1 MADGNALIAALRS
14 ATPSEMVKA
23 PGAPTTFE
31 APWTNVSR
39 QPLSAVLSPETPFVP
54 VESWRDTAGLEPAF
68 SGYTAPGYSPPEGF
82 VPDPVVVAPP
92 APTPPPTS
100 PAPGIQQYESV
111 GPDFWD
117 NLNAE
122 YADEYASF
130 GGTDEEWV
138 NSDRFR
144 NYQSRV
150 LGGIQRTYDTDKLEG
165 DIAFFET
172 QLDDPIYGPN
182 ARMLRDAEQAQLNR
196 VRQLQSG
203 AYPDFDI
210 NFYGM

>member
-14 ATPSEMVKA
+14 ATPSGMVKA
-23 PGAPTTFE
+23 PGAPTTFEE

-54 VESWRDTAGLEPAF
+54 VESWRDTANLEPAF

-82 VPDPVVVAPP
+82 VPDPVVIAPP
-92 APTPPPTS
+92 APTPA
-100 PAPGIQQYESV
+100 APGIQQYESV
-111 GPDFWD
+111 SPDFWD

-122 YADEYASF
+122 YADQYDSF

-138 NSDRFR
+138 GSDQFR
-144 NYQSRV
+144 NYQSKV
-150 LGGIQRTYDTDKLEG
+150 LGGIQNTYDTDKLEG

-172 QLDDPIYGPN
+172 QLDDPIYGSN
-182 ARMLRDAEQAQLNR
+182 ARMLRDAEQAQLNK

-203 AYPDFDI
+203 PYPDFDL

>member
-1 MADGNALIAALRS
+1 MANGNALIAALRS
-14 ATPSEMVKA
+14 ATPSGMVKA

-39 QPLSAVLSPETPFVP
+39 QPLSAVLSPEAPFVP
-54 VESWRDTAGLEPAF
+54 VESWRDTANLEPAV
-68 SGYTAPGYSPPEGF
+68 SGYAAPGYSPQEGS
-82 VPDPVVVAPP
+82 VSGPVVNT
-92 APTPPPTS
+92 TPPP
-100 PAPGIQQYESV
+100 PPPPPPLAPSYESV

-117 NLNAE
+117 NINAE

-144 NYQSRV
+144 DYQSRV
-150 LGGIQRTYDTDKLEG
+150 LGGIQRTYDTDKLES
-165 DIAFFET
+165 DIASFET
-172 QLDDPIYGPN
+172 QLDDPIFGPN

-203 AYPDFDI
+203 NYSDFDF